1 MSGKAI
7 DLDSP
12 VFTEPT
18 FFPLKN
24 TDNGNARPSAF
35 PKKLDGLC
43 STISKANPFLYMTHL
58 AYQMKSGIANHTAS
72 LI

>member
-7 DLDSP
+7 ALDSP

-24 TDNGNARPSAF
+24 TDNGSARPSAF

-43 STISKANPFLYMTHL
+43 SSTSKTHP
-58 AYQMKSGIANHTAS
+58 SPS
-72 LI
+72 

>member
-24 TDNGNARPSAF
+24 TDNGSARPSAF

-43 STISKANPFLYMTHL
+43 SSISKIYPSSARPV
-58 AYQMKSGIANHTAS
+58 
-72 LI
+72 